1 MRADSKIMIRKI
13 VACLFIL
20 LVQQCSNPDFLF
32 GQSLTTQ
39 IDSIV
44 SEHIRSG
51 IIPGAVVHI
60 KKSGKVVHSRA
71 YGYAQLTQGRGE
83 PLAVPV
89 KMTNAHLFDIA
100 SLTKVVGTTTA
111 LMILVDRDSIKLDEP
126 VSTYL
131 PGFDDS
137 PKSQITVR
145 HLLQHAAGLYEWYP
159 MYYKASGKE
168 KMYDLIHQL
177 PLPYPVGAKRRYS
190 DLGFTLLGEIIERV
204 GKQPLDVFMERNIF
218 HPLGMHHTMY
228 RPLDKKSGLKIAATS
243 SGNPYEKRMV
253 YDPSLGFQFSEI
265 EPDSWNLWRDYVLVG
280 EVNDGNAWY
289 GGKGVSGAAGLFS
302 TASDLQKLVDML
314 LNGGKHGSQQFLSE
328 KVIRTF
334 LTVDGYGNGLGWV
347 MDIESSLLQGTSEG
361 SFGHTGFTGTSI
373 VAIPSKKLT
382 VIILTNRQHVGLR
395 DGKNYTNVNPLR
407 QAILERCLSI
417 YRD

>member
-1 MRADSKIMIRKI
+1 MIRKI
-13 VACLFIL
+13 TACLLIL
-20 LVQQCSNPDFLF
+20 LIQQCFNPNFLF
-32 GQSLTTQ
+32 GQSLTVQ
-39 IDSIV
+39 IDSVV

-71 YGYAQLTQGRGE
+71 YGYAQLTKGRGE
-83 PLAVPV
+83 SLVVPI
-89 KMTNAHLFDIA
+89 KMTTAHLFDIA
-100 SLTKVVGTTTA
+100 SLTKVIGTTTA

-126 VSTYL
+126 VSNYL
-131 PGFDDS
+131 PGFEDP
-137 PKSQITVR
+137 PKSQITIR
-145 HLLQHAAGLYEWYP
+145 HLLQHTAGLYEWYP

-168 KMYDLIHQL
+168 SIYDLIHQL

-190 DLGFTLLGEIIERV
+190 DLGFTLLGEIVERV
-204 GKQPLDVFMERNIF
+204 GKQPLDVFMKKNIF
-218 HPLGMHHTMY
+218 YPLGMHHTMY
-228 RPLDKKSGLKIAATS
+228 RPIDERSGLKIAATS
-243 SGNPYEKRMV
+243 TGNPYEKRMV

-265 EPDSWNLWRDYVLVG
+265 QPGSWNLWRDYVLVG

-314 LNGGKHGSQQFLSE
+314 LHGGKHGSQQFLSE
-328 KVIRTF
+328 KVVRTF

-347 MDIESSLLQGTSEG
+347 MDPESSFMQRVPEG

-373 VAIPSKKLT
+373 VAIPSKKLS
-382 VIILTNRQHVGLR
+382 VIILTNRQHVGFR

-407 QAILERCLSI
+407 QAILEKCLAL